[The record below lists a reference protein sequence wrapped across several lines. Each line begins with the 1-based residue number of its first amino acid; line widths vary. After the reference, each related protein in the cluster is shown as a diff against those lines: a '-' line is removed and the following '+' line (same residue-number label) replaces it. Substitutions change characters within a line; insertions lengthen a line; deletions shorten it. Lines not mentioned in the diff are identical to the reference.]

1 MWMCRL
7 VHSFRA
13 PERHK
18 LKIIQRDTSDGYAND
33 SNIQNHI
40 NWRNSRKNLHICIF
54 RHLHLQKWHCKLM
67 WTCFNI
73 KSKCVFCPVCG
84 GGDPLRGISAA
95 AAQFLITLQQ
105 TCWSA
110 LLRDREHTR
119 HPSAKPAATYT
130 QQRSGGD
137 TSQNSTGFTLQ

>member
-1 MWMCRL
+1 M
-7 VHSFRA
+7 H
-13 PERHK
+13 
-18 LKIIQRDTSDGYAND
+18 
-33 SNIQNHI
+33 
-40 NWRNSRKNLHICIF
+40 F

-67 WTCFNI
+67 WTCLNI

-130 QQRSGGD
+130 AALRWRY
-137 TSQNSTGFTLQ
+137 FTKLNRLYFTVGLLDYDKNHNQDYFGQYCNHDYLTRLLVGHITQEKIV